1 MTFLVD
7 VLGPDDNYY
16 QACSSFQAI
25 QICRNIIVEQSCFKQ
40 ALACISILIFNLEM
54 NEISKVDINYPKE
67 SFRNFSI
74 SQKGRNF
81 VVQQKTKK
89 G

>member
-40 ALACISILIFNLEM
+40 ALACISILILNLEM
-54 NEISKVDINYPKE
+54 NPSTRQIKMQLPLIISCNWPTLAK
-67 SFRNFSI
+67 SR
-74 SQKGRNF
+74 
-81 VVQQKTKK
+81 KTN
-89 G
+89 